1 MKIYNTEIEEGE
13 VQTLVNNW
21 RNHPY
26 IAYMFLIIN
35 DKINI
40 SSIKHN
46 IVVWFQSEQDL
57 WKRLGANGT
66 FSEQNN

>member
-46 IVVWFQSEQDL
+46 IVV
-57 WKRLGANGT
+57 
-66 FSEQNN
+66 